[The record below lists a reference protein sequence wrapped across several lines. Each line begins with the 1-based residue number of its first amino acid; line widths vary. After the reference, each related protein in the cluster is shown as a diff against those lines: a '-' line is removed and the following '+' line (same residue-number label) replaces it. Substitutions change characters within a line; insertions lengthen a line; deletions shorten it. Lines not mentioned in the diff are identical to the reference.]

1 MKALGPLPAAA
12 KAARAARMKEY
23 ALICIV
29 AVVKDPKFEK
39 NAVTGCV
46 DYILE
51 SCVPKKHV
59 YVLYV
64 VETNVYEAVLRNGRS
79 KAKGVTVRNA

>member
-1 MKALGPLPAAA
+1 MKAFGPLAADA
-12 KAARAARMKEY
+12 RATRAARMKEY

-29 AVVKDPKFEK
+29 DVVKDPKFEK

-51 SCVPKKHV
+51 SCVPEKHV
-59 YVLYV
+59 YLLYL
-64 VETNVYEAVLRNGRS
+64 VETNVYEAVSRSGRS